1 MVQWFRTLIALAGL
15 IPITDKVFTTILT
28 SAIGD
33 LMPQRTSANL
43 LGHQA
48 FIWCTYRHA
57 WKTHKMCKSNKNFKG
72 TILNQYIDYVGVN
85 YIYSLKNKN
94 FQSWEK

>member
-1 MVQWFRTLIALAGL
+1 
-15 IPITDKVFTTILT
+15 
-28 SAIGD
+28 
-33 LMPQRTSANL
+33 
-43 LGHQA
+43 
-48 FIWCTYRHA
+48 
-57 WKTHKMCKSNKNFKG
+57 MCKSNKNFKG